1 MKQGPAVD
9 LSFKFYTLGSKY
21 DQHAVFS
28 GSKYNQIWIFHQK
41 MEIDFMIEMDE
52 AILPIEVKSSNNRNL
67 SLSML
72 FASSDIHAC

>member
-1 MKQGPAVD
+1 M
-9 LSFKFYTLGSKY
+9 
-21 DQHAVFS
+21 
-28 GSKYNQIWIFHQK
+28 IFHQK

-52 AILPIEVKSSNNRNL
+52 AVLPIEVKSGNNRNL